1 MSVNSVTL
9 IGRLTKDIEMRQTS
23 SGKSVASFTL
33 AVDRIPTLKEQ
44 SADFFM
50 VTVWDKQAENMERYC
65 HKGSLIAV
73 QGRLHSGS
81 YENKQGEKVYYV
93 DVTASYVQFLDTK
106 KDSQQQVN
114 QPRSENLGA
123 QSSFNQQRGQT
134 HHNDFSDH
142 YVANSGSQQGQEKQA
157 GFSDPFGAGSAGNS
171 EGLNVN
177 YSDLPF

>member
-9 IGRLTKDIEMRQTS
+9 IGRLTKDIELRQTS

-44 SADFFM
+44 SADFFT
-50 VTVWDKQAENMERYC
+50 VTVWDKQAENMAKYC
-65 HKGSLIAV
+65 HKGSLVAV

-106 KDSQQQVN
+106 KDSEQQAS
-114 QPRSENLGA
+114 QPRSENLGV
-123 QSSFNQQRGQT
+123 QNSFNQQQGQT
-134 HHNDFSDH
+134 YQNG
-142 YVANSGSQQGQEKQA
+142 ANGAYGVDTSQQQAPQNQA
-157 GFSDPFGAGSAGNS
+157 GFNDPFGGGTSN
-171 EGLNVN
+171 GLNVN
-177 YSDLPF
+177 YNDLPF

>member
-9 IGRLTKDIEMRQTS
+9 IGRLTKDVELRQTS

-44 SADFFM
+44 SADFFT
-50 VTVWDKQAENMERYC
+50 VTVWDKQAENMARYC

-106 KDSQQQVN
+106 KDSQQQAG

-123 QSSFNQQRGQT
+123 QSSFNQQQGQT
-134 HHNDFSDH
+134 YQSNVSDP
-142 YVANSGSQQGQEKQA
+142 YGTNNSLQQGQEKQA
-157 GFSDPFGAGSAGNS
+157 GFNDPFSAGSAGSS

>member
-9 IGRLTKDIEMRQTS
+9 IGRLTKDIELRQTS

-44 SADFFM
+44 SADFFT
-50 VTVWDKQAENMERYC
+50 VTAWDKQAENMARYC
-65 HKGSLIAV
+65 NKGSLIAV

-93 DVTASYVQFLDTK
+93 DVTANYVQFLDTK
-106 KDSQQQVN
+106 KDSQQQSG

-123 QSSFNQQRGQT
+123 QSGSNQQQGQT
-134 HHNDFSDH
+134 YQNNFSDH
-142 YVANSGSQQGQEKQA
+142 YGANNGLQQGQQKQE
-157 GFSDPFGAGSAGNS
+157 GFNDPFSAGSS

>member
-9 IGRLTKDIEMRQTS
+9 IGRLTKDIELRQTS

-44 SADFFM
+44 SADFFT
-50 VTVWDKQAENMERYC
+50 VTVWDKQAENMARSC
-65 HKGSLIAV
+65 HKGSQIAV
-73 QGRLHSGS
+73 PGRLHSGS

-106 KDSQQQVN
+106 KDSQRQAD
-114 QPRSENLGA
+114 QPRNENLGA
-123 QSSFNQQRGQT
+123 QNSFNQQQGQT
-134 HHNDFSDH
+134 YENDFGNP
-142 YVANSGSQQGQEKQA
+142 YGANSGSQQGQEKQA
-157 GFSDPFGAGSAGNS
+157 GFNDPFSAGSS

-177 YSDLPF
+177 YGDLPF